1 MVDRSYSGGRAM
13 RDRDDIQSG
22 NRGFCMRDFEMF
34 LVTLI
39 VLAIVVVLVSSSQT
53 STSITAVTNAIKT
66 FTQNVVGQPATK
78 PI

>member
-1 MVDRSYSGGRAM
+1 
-13 RDRDDIQSG
+13 
-22 NRGFCMRDFEMF
+22 MRDFEMF